1 MFIQNDIEYIR
12 YNIWKE
18 LSNYEENTSKIISN
32 IILLHQSSDYKQE
45 YESCLLLTSQ
55 LNIIFTVLDLVFKYF
70 TRRLYIYIINI
81 YIYKQIINSF
91 NSLYTPL

>member
-70 TRRLYIYIINI
+70 TRRLYIYIYINI
-81 YIYKQIINSF
+81 HYKYIHI
-91 NSLYTPL
+91 